1 MRQILWEMGDVFCR
15 DIPGVEMARS
25 IFILAARTQQVVCSF
40 SRGCC
45 SGPAE
50 SGGQRIPPWG
60 WSTPTP
66 HTVSFALSR
75 LFLTVFR
82 CSSPPN
88 STLHSAE
95 SLASQQLPILVASN
109 KEFLSREANYVNHPT
124 QHHCLGQ
131 SWVATVYL
139 PQSYLLPIAG
149 RPRNTFD
156 DAGSSDPPPMRGQ
169 FL

>member
-1 MRQILWEMGDVFCR
+1 MYSVGIFLGSKWQGPSLYSRPGLSKSFVPSLVVVVQVRQNRAVSESHHGGGAHQPL
-15 DIPGVEMARS
+15 
-25 IFILAARTQQVVCSF
+25 TQYPLHCQ
-40 SRGCC
+40 G
-45 SGPAE
+45 
-50 SGGQRIPPWG
+50 
-60 WSTPTP
+60 T
-66 HTVSFALSR
+66 

-88 STLHSAE
+88 STLYSAE
-95 SLASQQLPILVASN
+95 SLASQQLPILVTSN

-124 QHHCLGQ
+124 QHHRLGQ
-131 SWVATVYL
+131 SWVAPVYL